1 MSLPKKI
8 IAALAACM
16 ILMPGM
22 ALSASM
28 DEEIDFLL
36 ETVGNSDCVFT
47 RNGKDHAAEDA
58 RDHLQMKRKRG
69 ARYFDSSEEFIEN
82 LASKSSWSGKPYLIQ
97 CGDEPRVTAKEWF
110 TALLAQKREQN
121 REQAP

>member
-1 MSLPKKI
+1 MNVRKI
-8 IAALAACM
+8 TISAVAACT
-16 ILMPGM
+16 LLVSG
-22 ALSASM
+22 AAFSASM

-36 ETVGNSDCVFT
+36 DTVGNSDCVFT

-69 ARYFDSSEEFIEN
+69 KRYFDSSEEFIER
-82 LASKSSWSGKPYLIQ
+82 LASKSSWSGKPYFIQ

-110 TALLAQKREQN
+110 TALLEQHRKTN
-121 REQAP
+121 QD

>member
-1 MSLPKKI
+1 MTLINIPGITIS
-8 IAALAACM
+8 AVVACM
-16 ILMPGM
+16 LLVSGI
-22 ALSASM
+22 AFSATM

-36 ETVGNSDCVFT
+36 DTVVNSDCVFT

-69 ARYFDSSEEFIEN
+69 ARYFDSSEEFIER
-82 LASKSSWSGKPYLIQ
+82 LASKSSWSGKPYFIQ

-110 TALLAQKREQN
+110 TTLLEQHRKSN
-121 REQAP
+121 QD